1 MTRSDYWETVN
12 YPDLPEWMKRV
23 SKPKQPVNKS
33 YTKIFYSRPYDY
45 QVEYTVVRGKLHIS
59 YWRSKHSEPQGPPQ
73 RGINWK
79 WTIIWIFI
87 HSFSVWLM
95 SYFLVAIAN
104 EFLYVILAGLG
115 ITIIAK
121 IMRTITRHASFRFDK
136 NFIFWFCTITFSFWI
151 VRLILQ
157 FVQIQGGI
165 IYYILMGCGIFAL
178 GQIIRDIR

>member
-1 MTRSDYWETVN
+1 MSRNDWRHRNQDRS
-12 YPDLPEWMKRV
+12 PRPPRSLLPNLQW
-23 SKPKQPVNKS
+23 S
-33 YTKIFYSRPYDY
+33 
-45 QVEYTVVRGKLHIS
+45 
-59 YWRSKHSEPQGPPQ
+59 
-73 RGINWK
+73 
-79 WTIIWIFI
+79 IIWIII
-87 HSFSVWLM
+87 HSFSVWLV
-95 SYFLVAIAN
+95 SYFLVTIAN

-151 VRLILQ
+151 VRLLLQ